1 MIRQLFAEIEERR
14 DKVQVLADI
23 IKVAK
28 QPAKITKILRVANI
42 QYNTFQE
49 CIDKLNSAG
58 LLQITPV
65 EKEFKSFR
73 DKRTSYV
80 FEATDMGLKW
90 CEMVEEVYTALEEDK
105 I

>member
-23 IKVAK
+23 IKVTNR
-28 QPAKITKILRVANI
+28 PTKITKILRVANI

-49 CIDKLNSAG
+49 CIDKLTKAG
-58 LLQITPV
+58 LLQITPI
-65 EKEFKSFR
+65 EKGSSSIR
-73 DKRTSYV
+73 DKRTLYV

-90 CEMVEEVYTALEEDK
+90 CKMVEEVYNSLEDK